1 MKKFLI
7 IFLVLSIVYSQK
19 PNTFQTLMLNN
30 LLSNSEKNVCIS
42 PLSIYQI
49 VSLLSNGA
57 TGKTKNEI
65 LKALIPD
72 SAITKKTQLELN
84 LNNQKILRY
93 YNSNNEKVK
102 MANAILAKHPLL
114 ESFAKIAQKYN
125 TYNGLLKSVEQ
136 VNNWVNEKTNGKI
149 KTILDENKNL
159 ANVEMIL
166 LNAIYFKSK
175 WKYEFNK
182 KDTVKKEF
190 KNSNKV
196 IVNVDTMYKEFETI
210 KYYEDEKIQ
219 MVELPY
225 EDENLSMILLL
236 PSEKYTSVKEYI
248 NKEKEDYTKLYNK
261 LKEIKDVKLYLP
273 KFEVEFSSSLV
284 DSFKKM
290 GMKLA
295 FSDNANLDQLFSN
308 RNLNK
313 HLYVEDI
320 LHKTYVK
327 VDEEGTEAAGS
338 TAVIISRKSMK
349 KNIYF
354 NRSFIYMIR
363 DKRIK
368 DTKGNDMM
376 LFLGVIN
383 ELK

>member
-1 MKKFLI
+1 M
-7 IFLVLSIVYSQK
+7 
-19 PNTFQTLMLNN
+19 
-30 LLSNSEKNVCIS
+30 
-42 PLSIYQI
+42 
-49 VSLLSNGA
+49 
-57 TGKTKNEI
+57 
-65 LKALIPD
+65 
-72 SAITKKTQLELN
+72 
-84 LNNQKILRY
+84 
-93 YNSNNEKVK
+93 
-102 MANAILAKHPLL
+102 
-114 ESFAKIAQKYN
+114 
-125 TYNGLLKSVEQ
+125 
-136 VNNWVNEKTNGKI
+136 
-149 KTILDENKNL
+149 
-159 ANVEMIL
+159 
-166 LNAIYFKSK
+166 
-175 WKYEFNK
+175 
-182 KDTVKKEF
+182 
-190 KNSNKV
+190 
-196 IVNVDTMYKEFETI
+196 
-210 KYYEDEKIQ
+210 
-219 MVELPY
+219 
-225 EDENLSMILLL
+225 
-236 PSEKYTSVKEYI
+236 
-248 NKEKEDYTKLYNK
+248 
-261 LKEIKDVKLYLP
+261 KEIKDVKLYLP

-327 VDEEGTEAAGS
+327 VDEEGTEATGS

>member
-1 MKKFLI
+1 MKKFLV

-149 KTILDENKNL
+149 KTILDQNKNL

-327 VDEEGTEAAGS
+327 VDEEGTEATGS

>member
-1 MKKFLI
+1 MKKFLV

-19 PNTFQTLMLNN
+19 PNTFQTFMLNN

-175 WKYEFNK
+175 WKNEFNK

-327 VDEEGTEAAGS
+327 VDEEGTEATGS